1 MSNTTDIQRPQ
12 DLEEVQMEPGILVPV
27 DGSLTATRTL
37 ERIISLK
44 ERFPQRIKLLHVVD
58 VDRLAYR
65 MIPDFQV
72 EMVRENA
79 RKAGAELLDGRAR
92 TLEAAGFQVERQLE
106 IGAPREQIVRVANQ
120 GGVQLVVIGRREST
134 GEIRD
139 VLFGSVAN
147 FVLHKVHCPVL
158 LF

>member
-1 MSNTTDIQRPQ
+1 MNPK
-12 DLEEVQMEPGILVPV
+12 ILIPV
-27 DGSLTATRTL
+27 DDSTTSLKTIEAVI
-37 ERIISLK
+37 EQK
-44 ERFPQRIKLLHVVD
+44 ERFPQKITLLHVVND
-58 VDRLAYR
+58 QLAYR

-79 RKAGAELLDGRAR
+79 GKAGRVKLDKIAA
-92 TLEAAGFQVERQLE
+92 TLQEAGFETELRLE
-106 IGAPREQIVRVANQ
+106 YGSPRRVIPQVANDEEF
-120 GGVQLVVIGRREST
+120 QLLVIGRNTGS

-147 FVLHKVHCPVL
+147 FVLHNVKCPVL

>member
-1 MSNTTDIQRPQ
+1 MDTR
-12 DLEEVQMEPGILVPV
+12 ILIPLNDSPTSQKTIDDVIAYKAKFPPK
-27 DGSLTATRTL
+27 LT
-37 ERIISLK
+37 
-44 ERFPQRIKLLHVVD
+44 LLHVVND
-58 VDRLAYR
+58 QLAYR

-79 RKAGAELLDGRAR
+79 EKAARHRLELQAEKLRD
-92 TLEAAGFQVERQLE
+92 AGFDIELRLE
-106 IGAPREQIVRVANQ
+106 FGAPRRVIPQIANEEDF
-120 GGVQLVVIGRREST
+120 QLLVIGRKTGS

-147 FVLHKVHCPVL
+147 YVLHNVKCPVL

>member
-1 MSNTTDIQRPQ
+1 MDPKILIPVNDSPTTQRTIE
-12 DLEEVQMEPGILVPV
+12 DVI
-27 DGSLTATRTL
+27 TH
-37 ERIISLK
+37 K
-44 ERFPQRIKLLHVVD
+44 KRFPKKLVLVHVIND
-58 VDRLAYR
+58 QLAYR

-79 RKAGAELLDGRAR
+79 GKAARQRLEVIAEKLRAGGFDIELR
-92 TLEAAGFQVERQLE
+92 LEF
-106 IGAPREQIVRVANQ
+106 GAPRRVIPQIANEEKF
-120 GGVQLVVIGRREST
+120 QLLVIGRKTGS

-147 FVLHKVHCPVL
+147 YILHNVKCPVL

>member
-1 MSNTTDIQRPQ
+1 MDTKILIPVNDSPTTQKTIDDVISYKEKFPTR
-12 DLEEVQMEPGILVPV
+12 LV
-27 DGSLTATRTL
+27 
-37 ERIISLK
+37 
-44 ERFPQRIKLLHVVD
+44 LLHVIND
-58 VDRLAYR
+58 QLAYR

-79 RKAGAELLDGRAR
+79 EKAAR
-92 TLEAAGFQVERQLE
+92 HRLE
-106 IGAPREQIVRVANQ
+106 IQAEKLRDVGFEVELRLEFGAPRRVIPQIANEEEF
-120 GGVQLVVIGRREST
+120 QLLVIGRKMGS

-147 FVLHKVHCPVL
+147 YVLHNVKCPVL

>member
-1 MSNTTDIQRPQ
+1 MDTKILIPVNDSPTTQKTIDDVIIYKDKFPSR
-12 DLEEVQMEPGILVPV
+12 LV
-27 DGSLTATRTL
+27 
-37 ERIISLK
+37 
-44 ERFPQRIKLLHVVD
+44 LLHVID
-58 VDRLAYR
+58 DQLAYR

-79 RKAGAELLDGRAR
+79 EKAARHRLEIQAEKLRD
-92 TLEAAGFQVERQLE
+92 AGFEVELRLE
-106 IGAPREQIVRVANQ
+106 FGAPRRVIPQIANDEEF
-120 GGVQLVVIGRREST
+120 QLLVIGRKTGS

-147 FVLHKVHCPVL
+147 YVLHNVECPVL

>member
-1 MSNTTDIQRPQ
+1 MNPK
-12 DLEEVQMEPGILVPV
+12 ILIPV
-27 DGSLTATRTL
+27 DDSATSQKTV
-37 ERIISLK
+37 EAVIDQK
-44 ERFPQRIKLLHVVD
+44 ERFPKRITLLHVVND
-58 VDRLAYR
+58 QLAYR

-79 RKAGAELLDGRAR
+79 GKAGQLQLNRIAEQLQ
-92 TLEAAGFQVERQLE
+92 AAGFETDLRLE
-106 IGAPREQIVRVANQ
+106 YGSPRRVIPQVANDEEF
-120 GGVQLVVIGRREST
+120 QLLVIGRHAGS

-147 FVLHKVHCPVL
+147 FVLHNVKCPVL